1 MAVAADEAIAEA
13 IPDPAAPLIVP
24 PIDFGGDAAVQ
35 QADRFAHDARVFCVE
50 ENVVVIRE
58 EDPGVAAKLSL
69 VERSQRLVKD
79 PRQVGRI
86 REDRTDVQ
94 STQQ

>member
-1 MAVAADEAIAEA
+1 LISVATRLCSRRIAS
-13 IPDPAAPLIVP
+13 LTMLVSS
-24 PIDFGGDAAVQ
+24 
-35 QADRFAHDARVFCVE
+35 CVE
-50 ENVVVIRE
+50 ENVVLIRE